1 MIEHC
6 NIDHRLITSFVE
18 RWRPETD
25 SFHLSIG
32 EFTVTLQD
40 VSCLWGLPI
49 TGRPVVGP
57 SDEGLMQLVD
67 NCLGP
72 DMTSAILS
80 HRKNEQSSFRISLF
94 LLRTHFPRLRPNA
107 TVEEIAR
114 YTRAYLLDLFGSILF
129 PDASN
134 DSVPIMYLRFLQE
147 MNTPQQINWG
157 AAVLACLYRG
167 LSNACMEGKKY
178 ISGPM
183 LLLQHWCWTWFNIAR
198 PSFKTPRMMFG
209 GPIDDLRPPFAIRWR
224 YYKTYQYAPSRSS
237 LNNGI

>member
-80 HRKNEQSSFRISLF
+80 HRKL
-94 LLRTHFPRLRPNA
+94 
-107 TVEEIAR
+107 EEI
-114 YTRAYLLDLFGSILF
+114 
-129 PDASN
+129 
-134 DSVPIMYLRFLQE
+134 
-147 MNTPQQINWG
+147 
-157 AAVLACLYRG
+157 
-167 LSNACMEGKKY
+167 
-178 ISGPM
+178 
-183 LLLQHWCWTWFNIAR
+183 
-198 PSFKTPRMMFG
+198 
-209 GPIDDLRPPFAIRWR
+209 
-224 YYKTYQYAPSRSS
+224 
-237 LNNGI
+237 GI